1 MKKFV
6 KKKIRKAA
14 FDYLISEKDK
24 KSKIKGITYK
34 KFKLQKFL
42 TSNLFTN
49 YEVQLLSKLRSRN
62 VDVKSN
68 FKNNFRN
75 LQCSIK
81 NCFEIEDQQ
90 HLLRCKPVL
99 KKLDKE
105 QIVKLSKIKYNY
117 IFSNTKHQ
125 KKVIESIIP
134 ILNIRHSLL
143 KEQEKQKNDDKS

>member
-1 MKKFV
+1 MAQKEHPLEGDFFKLIQNDFNLINETYDENFIKSLSKRNMKKLV

-81 NCFEIEDQQ
+81 NCLEIEDQQ

-99 KKLDKE
+99 KKIDKE
-105 QIVKLSKIKYNY
+105 QIVKL
-117 IFSNTKHQ
+117 
-125 KKVIESIIP
+125 
-134 ILNIRHSLL
+134 
-143 KEQEKQKNDDKS
+143 